1 MRKTL
6 ANDPS
11 KPGRQLSPDAKLDG
25 RPAHSEAE
33 SVAEMSN
40 LTARRA
46 YNVTLE
52 SKVKDLSDQKSA
64 AVVNAKGAEDRF
76 KQLLAQKE
84 ELAGEVMALSEK
96 LAVLQMEKKG
106 EAELSAQKTDQLENK
121 VASLEQQLQDQ
132 QARLGGKCDAAEDQ
146 ARDMQRERETL
157 VADRSRLLQENSTL
171 TAEKRGLEELSRR
184 LEGQLAALR
193 EEKNQVSMAL
203 ESSDAKCSE
212 LSKQRESMTE
222 ERARMVEELGVPCMH
237 ALPSLPSSR
246 LAEFFVSVFFV
257 FPSCVRAGVSKA
269 EKRGMEEMA
278 RREKE
283 QMDDAVASANSRA
296 DYAEERA
303 KEAGRTRDLMG
314 DDKARLAE
322 QLAVVQAEK
331 RRADEHFQRMEASLS
346 QMLDDKTASSLRA
359 DSADNRYREATA
371 QKEAALSE
379 KARAEEQLAVA
390 LADRK
395 RVEEIQRLTEGKL
408 RDELAAASV
417 KLEFAENTA
426 KEASIQK
433 EAMNAERE
441 KVRRSVPLKRHGTA
455 DATHPITQ
463 QTTHIPCLSLTHTHL
478 SLSLTLH
485 ASLLSHALLVLFA
498 SSSGERGSDKVC
510 GEPEGRRG
518 AACCIGRREAH
529 QRGGGEESAGAE
541 EG

>member
-1 MRKTL
+1 
-6 ANDPS
+6 
-11 KPGRQLSPDAKLDG
+11 
-25 RPAHSEAE
+25 
-33 SVAEMSN
+33 
-40 LTARRA
+40 
-46 YNVTLE
+46 
-52 SKVKDLSDQKSA
+52 
-64 AVVNAKGAEDRF
+64 
-76 KQLLAQKE
+76 
-84 ELAGEVMALSEK
+84 
-96 LAVLQMEKKG
+96 
-106 EAELSAQKTDQLENK
+106 
-121 VASLEQQLQDQ
+121 
-132 QARLGGKCDAAEDQ
+132 
-146 ARDMQRERETL
+146 
-157 VADRSRLLQENSTL
+157 
-171 TAEKRGLEELSRR
+171 
-184 LEGQLAALR
+184 
-193 EEKNQVSMAL
+193 
-203 ESSDAKCSE
+203 
-212 LSKQRESMTE
+212 
-222 ERARMVEELGVPCMH
+222 
-237 ALPSLPSSR
+237 
-246 LAEFFVSVFFV
+246 
-257 FPSCVRAGVSKA
+257 
-269 EKRGMEEMA
+269 MA

-433 EAMNAERE
+433 EAMNTERE

-455 DATHPITQ
+455 DATHPITR
-463 QTTHIPCLSLTHTHL
+463 QTTHPMSLSHTHALFPCISSLTCTPRPFCIPL
-478 SLSLTLH
+478 
-485 ASLLSHALLVLFA
+485 
-498 SSSGERGSDKVC
+498 GERGSDKFG

>member
-1 MRKTL
+1 
-6 ANDPS
+6 
-11 KPGRQLSPDAKLDG
+11 
-25 RPAHSEAE
+25 
-33 SVAEMSN
+33 
-40 LTARRA
+40 
-46 YNVTLE
+46 
-52 SKVKDLSDQKSA
+52 
-64 AVVNAKGAEDRF
+64 
-76 KQLLAQKE
+76 
-84 ELAGEVMALSEK
+84 
-96 LAVLQMEKKG
+96 
-106 EAELSAQKTDQLENK
+106 
-121 VASLEQQLQDQ
+121 
-132 QARLGGKCDAAEDQ
+132 
-146 ARDMQRERETL
+146 
-157 VADRSRLLQENSTL
+157 
-171 TAEKRGLEELSRR
+171 
-184 LEGQLAALR
+184 
-193 EEKNQVSMAL
+193 
-203 ESSDAKCSE
+203 
-212 LSKQRESMTE
+212 
-222 ERARMVEELGVPCMH
+222 MVEELGVH
-237 ALPSLPSSR
+237 ATPSSHNSHTTLSHNPTLPSS
-246 LAEFFVSVFFV
+246 L
-257 FPSCVRAGVSKA
+257 PGVSKA

-331 RRADEHFQRMEASLS
+331 RRADELFQRMEASLS

-441 KVRRSVPLKRHGTA
+441 KVRRYLPSGGTA
-455 DATHPITQ
+455 DAPSH
-463 QTTHIPCLSLTHTHL
+463 HTADDPSHL
-478 SLSLTLH
+478 SHTRSIPLH
-485 ASLLSHALLVLFA
+485 LFSPPHSVLFA
-498 SSSGERGSDKVC
+498 S
-510 GEPEGRRG
+510 P
-518 AACCIGRREAH
+518 
-529 QRGGGEESAGAE
+529 
-541 EG
+541 